1 MTLKGKLL
9 AAATIAGLAGCAHAP
24 GFQSTSVNGEVQ
36 DQQAFPVYP
45 EDDHNFFYTVV
56 PAQITF
62 ITGADGRATGLV
74 LQGGQD
80 VPASR
85 IE

>member
-1 MTLKGKLL
+1 VTTEGD
-9 AAATIAGLAGCAHAP
+9 GLMVK
-24 GFQSTSVNGEVQ
+24 FK

-45 EDDHNFFYTVV
+45 EDDHTFFYTVV

-62 ITGADGRATGLV
+62 ITGADGRATELV
-74 LQGGQD
+74 LHQGGQD

-85 IE
+85 VE